1 MFEYERQACRR
12 AGYIAAVSEQDA
24 ETMRKL
30 FGVTR
35 VSAIPTGVDIEFL
48 APPDPPPAKTTD
60 LVFVG
65 SMDWLPNID
74 GVEWFASEV
83 LPLIHYVRPE
93 CTVAIVGRTPPRS
106 VVALGERD
114 ARIQVTGTVPDIR
127 PYLWS
132 SSVSI
137 VPLRIGG
144 GTRLKIY
151 ESMAARSP
159 VISTTVG
166 AEGLDVH
173 PPEDIWIADSAG
185 DFAEACLELLA
196 DKDLR
201 ERQAAAAWEMAA
213 SRLSWER
220 VARCF
225 EQVMELAP

>member
-1 MFEYERQACRR
+1 M
-12 AGYIAAVSEQDA
+12 
-24 ETMRKL
+24 
-30 FGVTR
+30 
-35 VSAIPTGVDIEFL
+35 
-48 APPDPPPAKTTD
+48 D
-60 LVFVG
+60 L
-65 SMDWLPNID
+65 LPNID

-106 VVALGERD
+106 VWRWASGT
-114 ARIQVTGTVPDIR
+114 RIQVTGTAQDIR

-151 ESMAARSP
+151 ESMAARSRWF
-159 VISTTVG
+159 
-166 AEGLDVH
+166 
-173 PPEDIWIADSAG
+173 PPRWAPRGWTCTLPRLWIADSAG

-201 ERQAAAAWEMAA
+201 ERQAAAAWEMA